1 LWGGILK
8 KGQLQIQETAIV
20 IFIVTVIIAIG
31 LIVFYRYTV
40 DDIKDDNARYVDEK
54 AKGLIEVLPNLPEL
68 KVSEMGIEADWCIDE
83 KKAFVFNNGF
93 YDFGRKRIKID
104 EITLYDNLDGLVE
117 TRKFSS
123 PVCLFDPIIEKK
135 EMAKLVIEW

>member
-1 LWGGILK
+1 MK

-20 IFIVTVIIAIG
+20 IFIVTVIIAIS

-40 DDIKDDNARYVDEK
+40 DDIKDDNARYLDEK
-54 AKGLIEVLPNLPEL
+54 AKGLTEIISNLPEL

-93 YDFGRKRIKID
+93 YDFGRKRIKING
-104 EITLYDNLDGLVE
+104 IVLYDNLDNAVE
-117 TRKFSS
+117 TRKFSA
-123 PVCLFDPIIEKK
+123 PVCLFDPVDEKK